1 MWGYWKIIYQQLET
15 YYVASFP
22 FIIHSVIKRCENHD
36 TLSVKFLNYS
46 KTEAEFKNYFQ
57 VWLNVFCKLANWRL
71 CPVTQSETEI
81 VEINL
86 AQAAARAGRGFKS
99 KQKMWKSIIVIIIS
113 FLGQSVSK
121 LDGRGSWELFRHI
134 HHLLLLSLLLV
145 IFNSIFM
152 TFWRYWCHKNVII
165 WRQFKMSILCSVFVI
180 FWNASSILFYAPM
193 HPASPVLVSS
203 QPVQSCSWSV
213 QFFNY

>member
-1 MWGYWKIIYQQLET
+1 MTVRHNYKSCSKICLQYCKI
-15 YYVASFP
+15 
-22 FIIHSVIKRCENHD
+22 D
-36 TLSVKFLNYS
+36 GG
-46 KTEAEFKNYFQ
+46 EFKNYFQ
-57 VWLNVFCKLANWRL
+57 VWLNVFCKLPNWRL

-121 LDGRGSWELFRHI
+121 LDGHGSWELFRHI

-180 FWNASSILFYAPM
+180 FWNAGSILFYARCTRL
-193 HPASPVLVSS
+193 ASPVLVSS